1 MTLKLS
7 DYYLYKISIGELI
20 CYPAFTSTS
29 IKDISKYDFPTSIA
43 IEVNNISHNDI
54 SVVLI
59 IKYNIYNTFLQKIF
73 KKSYVTPCINVSKY
87 SINPSEEEYIFP
99 PFSFFRIDSIEE
111 RSGTPDDPHLIYMTV
126 PKKKELLEF
135 GLKQS
140 KTFYYN
146 KKNNEI
152 YFS

>member
-99 PFSFFRIDSIEE
+99 PFSFFRIENVE
-111 RSGTPDDPHLIYMTV
+111 NRSVTSKDPHIIYMTV
-126 PKKKELLEF
+126 PNKRILIEF
-135 GLKQS
+135 AI
-140 KTFYYN
+140 
-146 KKNNEI
+146 KNNKPI
-152 YFS
+152 YYDKNLNELYSS